1 MRELTEIIRK
11 ILLLVNILVI
21 GGSGL
26 TLMVYAYFED
36 KKAREN
42 TISNIGDT
50 SNIGDKY
57 TPAEREI
64 MDRLNNNIESLESNL
79 YETFNI
85 YEGPE
90 IIFLCGLL
98 FLIVLCPIIH
108 AIINWIFISNDAPK

>member
-1 MRELTEIIRK
+1 MRELAEIIRK

-26 TLMVYAYFED
+26 TLMIFAYFEG
-36 KKAREN
+36 KKAGEN

-50 SNIGDKY
+50 Y
-57 TPAEREI
+57 TPAERDQ
-64 MDRLNNNIESLESNL
+64 MDRLNNIEILKSNI

-85 YEGPE
+85 YEAMPE

-98 FLIVLCPIIH
+98 ILIVLCPIIH
-108 AIINWIFISNDAPK
+108 FIINWIFRSNDATIK